1 MGTTVEDLVIMH
13 RLMILGFDHWEK
25 MRDSDLD
32 TCVTTLVAD
41 FVVCGLDVAG
51 RIDTKY
57 C

>member
-41 FVVCGLDVAG
+41 FVVCGLDLAG